1 MEELK
6 AKMKE
11 IEKFE
16 DKLFE
21 AAKDEC
27 CDGGDICKAGQIVDM
42 LKDMASVKKDCAEA
56 CYYKTIIEAMKEDE
70 EYRYG
75 YNPNRYADGRYA
87 PSGHGNYTSG
97 YTPYYRMDPHD
108 VMGYYPSGAGNRSQ
122 AGNKIGYV
130 PTEPIM
136 QRYGRPWEEYQ
147 EARRHYHDTKDPSS
161 KQEMDKKTKEHIT
174 DSVETIYDMYEEADP
189 EMKKQIKEKL
199 TALVNNMTAR

>member
-1 MEELK
+1 MKNNGVYELH
-6 AKMKE
+6 
-11 IEKFE
+11 FSGNV
-16 DKLFE
+16 
-21 AAKDEC
+21 
-27 CDGGDICKAGQIVDM
+27 GGDAGTQAN
-42 LKDMASVKKDCAEA
+42 LA
-56 CYYKTIIEAMKEDE
+56 
-70 EYRYG
+70 
-75 YNPNRYADGRYA
+75 
-87 PSGHGNYTSG
+87 
-97 YTPYYRMDPHD
+97 
-108 VMGYYPSGAGNRSQ
+108 RSQ
-122 AGNKIGYV
+122 AGNKMGYV